1 MMAGCPWFSTGQK
14 PCGAWPRKYAMAISP
29 ARMKATGRVNSPTRR
44 NRPPNVSRMLAMPAS
59 DMIGAV
65 PPPGM
70 MAAGN
75 ANSLAVPN
83 CMKRKAATMRSTLS
97 RRGVQLDHF
106 ATRFGAVMMRVSLS
120 VLLVERDPTP
130 GGQPRARQNQH
141 QPGDGH
147 RPKMLIEHH
156 DAEHDCH
163 QGVDIRND
171 ARPAWSCLRDELKEH
186 HEPERG
192 ADDAEHGDGP
202 ERRSRDR
209 VRRPRENRGE

>member
-1 MMAGCPWFSTGQK
+1 
-14 PCGAWPRKYAMAISP
+14 
-29 ARMKATGRVNSPTRR
+29 MKATGRVNSPTRR

-59 DMIGAV
+59 DLIGSV

-120 VLLVERDPTP
+120 VLLVEGEEVRDAP
-130 GGQPRARQNQH
+130 
-141 QPGDGH
+141 
-147 RPKMLIEHH
+147 
-156 DAEHDCH
+156 
-163 QGVDIRND
+163 D
-171 ARPAWSCLRDELKEH
+171 ARAQ
-186 HEPERG
+186 
-192 ADDAEHGDGP
+192 
-202 ERRSRDR
+202 
-209 VRRPRENRGE
+209 